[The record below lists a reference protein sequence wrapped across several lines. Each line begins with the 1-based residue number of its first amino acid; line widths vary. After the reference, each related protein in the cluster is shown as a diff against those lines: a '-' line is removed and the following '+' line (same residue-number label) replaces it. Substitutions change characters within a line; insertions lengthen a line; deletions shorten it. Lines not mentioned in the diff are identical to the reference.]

1 MANKDDK
8 TTEKTTARTKK
19 VQPET
24 TGTPVQSG
32 TVETTTIQEG
42 ETGKPERS
50 EKELSFSTEQVDSEQ
65 KNGKGNT
72 GLDSENKEKTV
83 IQKGGESVNQVD
95 NKQFSNDANIE
106 IVIVPEKKI
115 IEETVD
121 ELPETIAI
129 KRKRIAIDVFS
140 KHPQCKE
147 LYFTTDLVPFFVKS
161 DAIRHGAGTL
171 KNDTIVTVY
180 RK

>member
-8 TTEKTTARTKK
+8 TTKKATSRTKK
-19 VQPET
+19 VQPEKT
-24 TGTPVQSG
+24 DTPVQSG
-32 TVETTTIQEG
+32 TVETTAIQEG
-42 ETGKPERS
+42 TTGKPEGS
-50 EKELSFSTEQVDSEQ
+50 EKELQVSTEQGNSEQ
-65 KNGKGNT
+65 KNGERNT

-83 IQKGGESVNQVD
+83 IQKGGEPGNQVND
-95 NKQFSNDANIE
+95 KQPSDDTNIE
-106 IVIVPEKKI
+106 IVIVPEKKTT
-115 IEETVD
+115 EAPVD

-129 KRKRIAIDVFS
+129 KRKRIAIDVFG

-147 LYFTTDLVPFFVKS
+147 LYFTADLVPFFVKS
-161 DAIRHGAGTL
+161 DAFRHGAGTL